1 MWSIGK
7 VIRITEM
14 NNEMILIRGMD
25 SEITQTTKAKQVCLT
40 QQKN

>member
-7 VIRITEM
+7 VRRITEM

-25 SEITQTTKAKQVCLT
+25 SEQTTKAKQVCLT